1 MTAVQTEL
9 EHLRPAPPLS
19 LAARDEIWARNLAQT
34 VCALI
39 ERQAGVSDVLVAIRI
54 KGAYSPLD
62 VRFPNERLPS
72 EGLMA
77 AVDEA
82 MRLGVPIMSGAVPGR
97 SAPGGISFV
106 AAPLRP
112 FDDEPAAAVLALE
125 LRARD
130 QGALTSA
137 MDVVNLALGWTAAAF
152 ARTQCQVAVTR
163 AGLSAGAL
171 GAVVTLAE
179 TPDLAESLQALAID
193 LKERFA
199 CDRVAIGMVRF
210 RRARVRAIS
219 NAVQISGS
227 QALVRN
233 LAAAMEE
240 ALDQGSPLH
249 WPDARGEEGHHAR
262 ARVTEAQATLAEQ
275 DSRRAIYTVPMV
287 VGERQIGAIVYERHT
302 SRRFEQSELEV
313 LEAVASTLS
322 PLLEEKRNNDRYLP
336 VKALVSLHGLM
347 AALVGRR
354 YFAWKAAGLVVALVV
369 AILASWQVPHSVK
382 AEATVEGVQL
392 RQVAASFEGFI
403 AEAPVREGDR
413 VAAGDLLVR
422 LDDREQALELLRLTT
437 QAEEIGLE
445 LDRTVGEQDPAA
457 AQILRARLQQ
467 IEAQR
472 LLIEERMRRMQ
483 ITAPFDAVVLSGD
496 PTRSV
501 GRAVTQGEP
510 LLTIAPAGEYRIR
523 LAIAQADAALIRPDQ
538 AGKLRLA
545 AHPDRDMPIK
555 VRDIV
560 PVAEFRD
567 GRTIFFVEAR
577 FIEEQ
582 PDALHGLEGRARLE
596 AGSRS
601 LAAVWGGPF
610 WDRLRLQAW
619 AIGIF

>member
-1 MTAVQTEL
+1 MTAIHTEL
-9 EHLRPAPPLS
+9 EQLRPAPPLS
-19 LAARDEIWARNLAQT
+19 LAAGDDVWVRDLAQT
-34 VCALI
+34 VCGLI

-54 KGAYSPLD
+54 KGASAPLD
-62 VRFPNERLPS
+62 ARCPQERLPS
-72 EGLMA
+72 EGLL
-77 AVDEA
+77 AVADEA

-97 SAPGGISFV
+97 SAPGGVSLV
-106 AAPLRP
+106 AAALLP
-112 FDDEPAAAVLALE
+112 FDDEPAAAVLAVE

-130 QGALTSA
+130 QDALTSA
-137 MDVVNLALGWTAAAF
+137 MDIVNLALGWTAAAF
-152 ARTQCQVAVTR
+152 ARTQCQAAVTR

-199 CDRVAIGMVRF
+199 CDRVAVGMVRF
-210 RRARVRAIS
+210 RRARVSTIS
-219 NAVQISGS
+219 NAVQISRS
-227 QALVRN
+227 QPLVRN

-240 ALDQGSPLH
+240 ALDQGSPLY
-249 WPDARGEEGHHAR
+249 WPHARAAGGEAAR

-287 VGERQIGAIVYERHT
+287 VGERQIGALVFERHDG
-302 SRRFEQSELEV
+302 RGFERSELEV

-322 PLLEEKRNNDRYLP
+322 PLLEEKRNNDRYLA
-336 VKALVSLHGLM
+336 VKALVSLYGVM
-347 AALVGRR
+347 TTLVGRR
-354 YFAWKAAGLVVALVV
+354 HFAWKAVGLAVVAVV
-369 AILASWQVPHSVK
+369 AVLASWQVPHSVK

-437 QAEEIGLE
+437 QAEEIGFD

-483 ITAPFDAVVLSGD
+483 MTAPFDAVVLSGD

-501 GRAVTQGEP
+501 GRAVAQGEP

-523 LAIAQADAALIRPDQ
+523 LAVAQADAALIRPGQ

-545 AHPDRDMPIK
+545 AHPDREMPVT

-560 PVAEFRD
+560 PVAESRD
-567 GRTIFFVEAR
+567 GRTVFFVEAR
-577 FIEEQ
+577 FVDEQ
-582 PDALHGLEGRARLE
+582 SDALHGLEGRARLE
-596 AGSRS
+596 AGNRN
-601 LAAVWGGPF
+601 LAAVWVGPF
-610 WDRLRLQAW
+610 WDQLRLQAW
-619 AIGIF
+619 AIGLF